1 MRQKK
6 NLTKWEIF
14 FYKVG
19 KKHLVTDSR
28 GQENPKWN
36 NAKKNKPRH
45 SIAKLLKDK
54 HKVKI

>member
-6 NLTKWEIF
+6 SDKMANI

-19 KKHLVTDSR
+19 KKHSVTDSR

-54 HKVKI
+54 HKEKV